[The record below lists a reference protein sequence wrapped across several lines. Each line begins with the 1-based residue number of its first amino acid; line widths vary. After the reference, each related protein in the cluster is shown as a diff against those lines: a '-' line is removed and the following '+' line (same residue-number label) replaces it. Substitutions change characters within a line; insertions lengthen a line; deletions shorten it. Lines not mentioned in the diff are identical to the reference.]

1 MGIINN
7 KKNISLKSKYDIL
20 IVIDNDLN
28 NLNEYNNCC
37 SNCYS
42 FSNITDFYQW
52 IKSNKRLN
60 NKLKIGFINNIKSED
75 TNDYVNLL
83 EFYLYYKNVYKLC
96 NKEIKK
102 FNRKLKD
109 DTNPIINEAINE
121 FIRMNSDGKYIR
133 AFLIALGYHTTGNYD
148 NNYLP
153 LAVAYEVFQTSIL
166 IHDDFMDE
174 ALTRRTKE
182 TIPVYYNKKYSNVEE
197 KERSHFS
204 NSLAICLGDLGF
216 FYATK
221 IISENYAD
229 NKNLSNI
236 LSLYSQIQMNTVKG
250 QLLDIEL
257 PFINKYKKID
267 NIMDN
272 VIEIYKYKTAWYS
285 IIGPYL
291 LGKSIITANHQ
302 NIIEPLENLGIA
314 FQIKDDLLGIYQDA
328 SILGKDSN
336 DISEFKQTILY
347 AYIKENKPKHLKEL
361 LNYYGKKDLTIEDI
375 EKVKQIIN
383 DSQAKEYALNKMHEL
398 FKKSKQK
405 INKMKMDKQLKKILL
420 GFITYLELREN

>member
-1 MGIINN
+1 MDIIT
-7 KKNISLKSKYDIL
+7 KKENISSHYDIL
-20 IVIDNDLN
+20 IVIDNALN
-28 NLNEYNNCC
+28 NLNEYNKYCK
-37 SNCYS
+37 NCYI
-42 FSNITDFYQW
+42 FSNTKDFYQW
-52 IKSNKRLN
+52 IKSTKQLN
-60 NKLKIGFINNIKSED
+60 NKLKIGFINNIVNED
-75 TNDYVNLL
+75 VNDYVNLL
-83 EFYLYYKNVYKLC
+83 EFYLYYKNVYTLC
-96 NKEIKK
+96 NKELKK
-102 FNRKLKD
+102 FNDKLKD
-109 DTNPIINEAINE
+109 NTNPIISEAINE

-133 AFLIALGYHTTGNYD
+133 AFLIALGYHTTNNSD
-148 NNYLP
+148 NSYLP
-153 LAVAYEVFQTSIL
+153 LAVAYEIFQTSIL

-182 TIPVYYNKKYSNVEE
+182 TIPVHYNKKYSTIEQ
-197 KERSHFS
+197 KERNHLS

-221 IISENYAD
+221 IISKEYQD

-257 PFINKYKKID
+257 PFINKYKKVD

-272 VIEIYKYKTAWYS
+272 VLEIYKYKTAWYS

-291 LGKSIITANHQ
+291 LGRSINTNDQQ

-347 AYIKENKPKHLKEL
+347 AYIKENKKEYLDEL
-361 LNYYGKKDLTIEDI
+361 LKYYGKKDLTNKDI
-375 EKVKQIIN
+375 ETVRQIMTK
-383 DSQAKEYALNKMHEL
+383 SKAEEYATNKMEEL
-398 FKKSKQK
+398 FKKSKQQ
-405 INKMKMDKQLKKILL
+405 INKTTIEEKLKNILL